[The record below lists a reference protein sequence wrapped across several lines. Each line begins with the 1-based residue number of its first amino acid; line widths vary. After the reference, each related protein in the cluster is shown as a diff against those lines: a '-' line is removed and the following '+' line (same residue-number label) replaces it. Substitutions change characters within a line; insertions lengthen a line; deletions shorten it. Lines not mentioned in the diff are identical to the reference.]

1 MVDGLSVI
9 KLRYV
14 KTGDCSN
21 HLKDDVSK
29 NAQRYFLDIKDKLS
43 FILQVPLIV
52 SFNATA

>member
-29 NAQRYFLDIKDKLS
+29 NAHRYFLDIKDKLS
-43 FILQVPLIV
+43 FILEAPLIV
-52 SFNATA
+52 